1 MLRGKK
7 AFKRNMVRKNVS
19 NYRITEFICRVDSV
33 IPILV
38 HVQPQI
44 NVPFCSSSL
53 PTFMNPAGCRRGEG
67 EKDIQCGKIKN
78 HFQPSAGVHTDDRT
92 RTDGREQRTVFTE
105 QHCNIGI
112 SSIIFFVVVVHFNSK
127 RNISELLEKKK
138 IHLLYRTDCE
148 C

>member
-1 MLRGKK
+1 
-7 AFKRNMVRKNVS
+7 MVRKNVS

-112 SSIIFFVVVVHFNSK
+112 SSIIQKLFLLLF
-127 RNISELLEKKK
+127 ISIQRGTFLSYWKKK
-138 IHLLYRTDCE
+138 KSTFCTAQIVNVRKK
-148 C
+148 